1 MKCARYYG
9 FRNIQNLVRKLKPAR
24 QSKLPGAAR
33 RMTPTGGAGSASEYA
48 YVEVMAC
55 PGGCTNGGGQIKIED
70 VAEILPHTRREEVVN
85 ANSPQGQKEWLKR
98 VDEAYYSADSEE
110 DVSSDDVFMTNGVNG
125 DISSGTNGHSKEGLF
140 VNGVDTDQVCDFLH
154 HWSSLV
160 GVPVSKLAYTTFREV
175 ESDVGKNKPASKM
188 SDTERIAS
196 IAGLSGGGW

>member
-1 MKCARYYG
+1 
-9 FRNIQNLVRKLKPAR
+9 
-24 QSKLPGAAR
+24 
-33 RMTPTGGAGSASEYA
+33 MTPAGGAGSANEYA

-70 VAEILPHTRREEVVN
+70 VAEILPHTRGEEVVN
-85 ANSPQGQKEWLKR
+85 LNSPQGQKEWLRR

-110 DVSSDDVFMTNGVNG
+110 DISSDDVSITNDVNG
-125 DISSGTNGHSKEGLF
+125 DCSSGMNEHSKEGPL
-140 VNGVDTDQVCDFLH
+140 VNGIDTDQILDFLR

-160 GVPVSKLAYTTFREV
+160 GVPVSKLAHTTFREV